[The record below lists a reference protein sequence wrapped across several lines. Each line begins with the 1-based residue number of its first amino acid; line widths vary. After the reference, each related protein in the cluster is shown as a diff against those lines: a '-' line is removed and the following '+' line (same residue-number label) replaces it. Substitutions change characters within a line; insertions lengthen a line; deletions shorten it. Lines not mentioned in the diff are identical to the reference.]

1 MGFLSQLGR
10 VKAKMLDVKFDF
22 IVALNVIAQACYLYS
37 RVKLLST
44 HLPFPKM
51 R

>member
-10 VKAKMLDVKFDF
+10 VKVKMLDVKFDF
-22 IVALNVIAQACYLYS
+22 IVALYVIAQTCYLYS
-37 RVKLLST
+37 RVELFST
-44 HLPFPKM
+44 HLLVPKM